1 MGTSGGAITSNYD
14 SSSANS
20 SGATL
25 ESSTAGFVIYVNA
38 SSSVLTGKMEIQRAG
53 TSNKWIS
60 SHTMKS
66 SSNTRDGA
74 GVLTTYSGTIDR
86 VVVTTAGGSN
96 TFDGGAITV
105 YYGV

>member
-1 MGTSGGAITSNYD
+1 
-14 SSSANS
+14 
-20 SGATL
+20 
-25 ESSTAGFVIYVNA
+25 
-38 SSSVLTGKMEIQRAG
+38 MEIQRAG

-60 SHTMKS
+60 SHTMMH

-86 VVVTTAGGSN
+86 VVVTTEGGTE

-105 YYGV
+105 YYEA